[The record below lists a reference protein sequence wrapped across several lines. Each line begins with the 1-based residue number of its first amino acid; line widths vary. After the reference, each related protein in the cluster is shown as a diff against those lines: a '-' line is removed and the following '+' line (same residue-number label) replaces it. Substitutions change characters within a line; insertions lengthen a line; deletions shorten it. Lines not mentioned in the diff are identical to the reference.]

1 LPSGELE
8 KGRVVVRGEEKPYIV
23 VTEYYAA
30 SDIFVFPTAYEA
42 FSLVTLEAVASG
54 LPILATKVNGTE
66 ELIIE
71 SYNGFFIKRGSK
83 RYSRKNIYTCR

>member
-1 LPSGELE
+1 MVCLQESWR

-23 VTEYYAA
+23 VTEYYAV

-42 FSLVTLEAVASG
+42 FSLATLEAVASG

-71 SYNGFFIKRGSK
+71 SYNGFF
-83 RYSRKNIYTCR
+83 Y